1 MEVKKN
7 IVIIVIALVSVFCS
21 CAPTGAG
28 DSVYVATVLYPPL
41 VFEDVVPQ
49 FGNGMLRDIVT
60 EAFAAEGGN
69 TEYDLL
75 PMSRNVWS
83 IVKRVRDCCLGSM
96 EWFRRSGLEDKVES
110 VDIIQLN
117 FVGFYQVKRFPEG
130 VTFGRLEELSKYS
143 FGNVRGSSSQRTLD
157 EAGLHTDLASD
168 IRINF
173 LKLNAGRFDFAVAFQ
188 VTGEYLIWELFPEKA
203 PEFSFTSKS
212 IQQMKLSVI
221 FQKRSRRLKQRFIS
235 GLEKI
240 ARNGIYYSILK
251 RYHVNGIVPEDII
264 PEYLRGIVKR

>member
-1 MEVKKN
+1 MEIKKK
-7 IVIIVIALVSVFCS
+7 IVRIVIALVSVVYL
-21 CAPTGAG
+21 CAPASAG

-60 EAFAAEGGN
+60 EAFAAEGLDA
-69 TEYDLL
+69 EYDLL

-96 EWFRRSGLEDKVES
+96 EWFKRNGLEDKVES

-117 FVGFYQVKRFPEG
+117 FVGFYKVRRFPDG
-130 VTFGRLEELSKYS
+130 VTFNRLADLNGYS

-157 EAGLHTDLASD
+157 EAGLKTDLASD

-173 LKLNAGRFDFAVAFQ
+173 LKLNAGRFDFAVAFR
-188 VTGEYLIWELFPEKA
+188 VTGEYLIWELFLEKA

-221 FQKRSRRLKQRFIS
+221 FQKRNRRLKQRFMK
-235 GLEKI
+235 GLAKI

-264 PEYLRGIVKR
+264 PEDLRNIVKR